1 MRNLWTAGLARQLT
15 VLALI
20 GLVLLTTMVPAAQ
33 AAVDSAAFKAIYEKE
48 WAFRMKEF
56 PLLASYA
63 GMDEYQDQLGDV
75 SEEAQLRRHEFWKGI
90 RSELNAISCE
100 RLDRDDCINY
110 RIFVKQMDNFLAA
123 YETRSYLIPFT
134 SDTGFYMEL
143 GRLPDESKFSSLQDY
158 RNYLARLHAMP
169 ALMDQYIAL
178 LRTGIE
184 QGITQ
189 PQVILAG
196 RDEPIK
202 AQLVGSAE
210 ESPFFAPFQDMP
222 ESVAGG
228 DRAGLLATA
237 EKVIASEVIPAWQ
250 RLYDFYQQEYLPGAR
265 KTLGATELPD
275 GKAFYQAK
283 IRQYVTLDMTA
294 EEIHGIG
301 TEQVARIRQ
310 EMEAIIAEVE
320 FEGSFADFLQFLRTD
335 PQFYARTP
343 KELLAHASYYAKKI
357 DGRLPMLIGHM
368 PRQPYGVAPV
378 PEDIAP
384 FYTSG
389 RYVGAPLEAH
399 RGGYYWVN
407 TYDLKSR
414 PLYAIPALTL
424 HEGAPGHHTQ
434 GALALEQDDQPP
446 FRRFDYISAYGE
458 GWGLYSEKLGL
469 EMDIYETPYDHF
481 GRLTYEMWRACR
493 LVIDTGIHAMGWT
506 RQQALDFLSSN
517 TALSM
522 HEITTEIDRYISWP
536 AQALSYK
543 LGEYTLW
550 QLRGRAEQELG
561 DDFDIREFHD
571 FILSLGSVPLDVLSD
586 ETGHWIDQQQEKG

>member
-90 RSELNAISCE
+90 RFELNAISCE

>member
-1 MRNLWTAGLARQLT
+1 MRYPWTTGLARQLT
-15 VLALI
+15 VSSLIAWLLLIAALP
-20 GLVLLTTMVPAAQ
+20 VAQ
-33 AAVDSAAFKAIYEKE
+33 AAQDSAAFQKIYEKE
-48 WAFRMKEF
+48 WAFRMEEF
-56 PLLASYA
+56 PMFASYA

-75 SEEAQLRRHEFWKGI
+75 SEEAQLRRYEFWKGI
-90 RSELNAISCE
+90 RSELEAISCE

-110 RIFVKQMDNFLAA
+110 RIFAKQIDNFLAA

-143 GRLPDESKFSSLQDY
+143 GRLPEESKFSDLQDY

-169 ALMDQYIAL
+169 VLIDQYIAL
-178 LRTGIE
+178 MRTGLE

-202 AQLVGSAE
+202 AQLVDSAE
-210 ESPFFAPFQDMP
+210 DSPFFAPFQDLP

-228 DRAGLLATA
+228 EKAELLATA
-237 EKVIASEVIPAWQ
+237 ESVVAGEVIPAWQ
-250 RLYDFYQQEYLPGAR
+250 RLYDFFQQEYMPGAR
-265 KTLGATELPD
+265 QTLGATELPN
-275 GKAFYQAK
+275 GEAFYQAK
-283 IRQYVTLDMTA
+283 IREFVTLDMTA
-294 EEIHGIG
+294 AEIHQIG
-301 TEQVARIRQ
+301 LEQVARIRQ
-310 EMEAIIAEVE
+310 EMEEIIAEVE

-335 PQFYARTP
+335 PQFYAKTP

-357 DGRLPMLIGHM
+357 DGRLPMLIGHL

-378 PEDIAP
+378 PEAIAP

-389 RYVGAPLEAH
+389 RYVGAPLEAL

-434 GALALEQDDQPP
+434 GALALEQDDKPP
-446 FRRFDYISAYGE
+446 FRRYDYISAYGE

-506 RQQALDFLSSN
+506 RQQALDFLYPIPPCHC
-517 TALSM
+517 T
-522 HEITTEIDRYISWP
+522 
-536 AQALSYK
+536 K
-543 LGEYTLW
+543 
-550 QLRGRAEQELG
+550 
-561 DDFDIREFHD
+561 
-571 FILSLGSVPLDVLSD
+571 
-586 ETGHWIDQQQEKG
+586 